1 MLSVTLSLLLF
12 LAVSLSNP
20 LLFVYAQTATSIP
33 QDPLQ
38 AQIDASSAQI
48 AKLKQEITQL
58 QTQLTTTS
66 KEKQTLQSAIAALNL
81 NIKKITTS
89 IALTNAQ
96 IKQRD
101 SQIQTI
107 SSTISTTTTKLE
119 QIKMAV
125 GDSLQELQV
134 LDDEPLAF
142 FFLAG
147 NSLSSFFDEAE
158 KLSAMRIGLEDKIRQ
173 LSSLKQ
179 TLVVNKDSAQQKRND
194 LANLQQNL
202 AQQKQSLAIGRDTQN
217 QLLAETKNKET
228 NYQALIA
235 QKKAQEARFEQDLA
249 NYAAQQN
256 KQFNANTLPSARPGI
271 LHWPLDS
278 VRITQYF
285 GNTEFATQN
294 PQVYGGKGHNAI
306 DLAASPGTI
315 VRAARD
321 GTVVDTGNTDLQRGC
336 YSYGK
341 WIFIKHDNGLSTLYT
356 HLSVISVSRGQGV
369 AVGQVI
375 GYSGSTGYATGPHLH
390 FGVYATAGSEI
401 VQFTKSINCKNVSI
415 PVVNNTTAYLNPLS
429 YLPAL

>member
-158 KLSAMRIGLEDKIRQ
+158 KLSAIRIGLEDKIRQ

-202 AQQKQSLAIGRDTQN
+202 AQQKQ
-217 QLLAETKNKET
+217 
-228 NYQALIA
+228 
-235 QKKAQEARFEQDLA
+235 
-249 NYAAQQN
+249 
-256 KQFNANTLPSARPGI
+256 
-271 LHWPLDS
+271 
-278 VRITQYF
+278 
-285 GNTEFATQN
+285 
-294 PQVYGGKGHNAI
+294 
-306 DLAASPGTI
+306 
-315 VRAARD
+315 
-321 GTVVDTGNTDLQRGC
+321 
-336 YSYGK
+336 
-341 WIFIKHDNGLSTLYT
+341 
-356 HLSVISVSRGQGV
+356 
-369 AVGQVI
+369 
-375 GYSGSTGYATGPHLH
+375 
-390 FGVYATAGSEI
+390 
-401 VQFTKSINCKNVSI
+401 
-415 PVVNNTTAYLNPLS
+415 
-429 YLPAL
+429 